1 MHITFMKHTT
11 GKVSER
17 KSDQYGTT
25 SRHDKKDCQKETK
38 TSEKE
43 EAEKTE
49 EIRLLPIALFF

>member
-1 MHITFMKHTT
+1 MKHTT